1 MTDTSSQGFDI
12 MESDKVGDEE
22 TSDNLDA
29 VEEYQS
35 TSENNN
41 MFDLSIKKFDGM
53 AGPSEPYVGMEFN
66 SADDAREYYDTY
78 ARSYGF
84 TVRVN
89 RKRRSRIDS
98 AVIGF
103 DYVCSKEGF
112 RRKKYIRED
121 RLLRLSKQTRV
132 GCKAILVIAY
142 RRDIE
147 KWVVTNFVRGH
158 NHDLMIPSEIPIRHS
173 EKEPLN
179 EDEKDKKIRELTAK
193 LYNERQR
200 FQRQCL
206 AYEEQCAAY
215 KNQLNKILEDIEAH
229 NDHLTKKVEGV
240 VQSMKEIEN
249 EGSDNGKGVTIWGVL
264 IAEKA
269 REVPKSI
276 VALSCV
282 VVVAGEIVK
291 GGAIGLPVVQGIAG
305 KAEAIPDFVKAN
317 VHDGIT

>member
-12 MESDKVGDEE
+12 MESDKAGDDD
-22 TSDNLDA
+22 TSDDLDA
-29 VEEYQS
+29 AEEYQS
-35 TSENNN
+35 TSENNM
-41 MFDLSIKKFDGM
+41 MFDLPIQKLDGM

-66 SADDAREYYDTY
+66 SADDAREYYDAY
-78 ARSYGF
+78 ARSNGF

-89 RKRRSRIDS
+89 RKRRSRIDR

-121 RLLRLSKQTRV
+121 KLLRLSKQTRV

-147 KWVVTNFVRGH
+147 KWVVTNFGREH
-158 NHDLMIPSEIPIRHS
+158 NHDLMIPSEIPVRHS
-173 EKEPLN
+173 EKAHLN
-179 EDEKDKKIRELTAK
+179 EDDKDKKIRELTAK

-215 KNQLNKILEDIEAH
+215 KAQLNKILKDIEAH

-240 VQSMKEIEN
+240 VQSIREIEN
-249 EGSDNGKGVTIWGVL
+249 EDSDHGKGVTIWGQ
-264 IAEKA
+264 ENE
-269 REVPKSI
+269 R
-276 VALSCV
+276 
-282 VVVAGEIVK
+282 
-291 GGAIGLPVVQGIAG
+291 Q
-305 KAEAIPDFVKAN
+305 
-317 VHDGIT
+317 